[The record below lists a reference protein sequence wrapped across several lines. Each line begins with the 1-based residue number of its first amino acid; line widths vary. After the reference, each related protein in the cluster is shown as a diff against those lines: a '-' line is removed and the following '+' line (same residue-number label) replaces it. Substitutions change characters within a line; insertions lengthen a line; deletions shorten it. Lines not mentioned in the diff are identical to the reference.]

1 MTRIDNLAG
10 LLLAVA
16 AGAAQAVELPG
27 PLVSTEWLAANAED
41 VLVLDVRADPDS
53 YVQGGHIIGAVELSF
68 GALRGVADDAGLA
81 VPDMSV
87 GPEAFAEVLR
97 AAGLDAGE
105 PVVLSHRGRG
115 PDDTGYAA
123 YVYWQLRRFGHDQ
136 VAILD
141 GGAKKWVDE
150 GREIWGEVDTAEPG
164 DFTASETRP
173 NLAVDTAE
181 VRARAAAGGDLIDAR
196 PFTWFIGLEKRGDV
210 AAGGHI
216 PGAAP
221 LPFNALFAPSGAF
234 RPQAQLA
241 AAAAA
246 VGTAPGDPVV
256 AYCNTGHVS
265 ALVWLTLS
273 ELLGYG
279 QASIYDG
286 SMLAWS
292 KHGLPVETAL
302 IP

>member
-1 MTRIDNLAG
+1 MTRHAVLPG
-10 LLLAVA
+10 FLLAVA
-16 AGAAQAVELPG
+16 ASGAQAVDLPG
-27 PLVSTEWLAANAED
+27 PLVSTEWLAANLED
-41 VLVLDVRADPDS
+41 VLVLDVRGDPDS
-53 YVQGGHIIGAVELSF
+53 YVQGGHIIGAVELRF
-68 GALRGVADDAGLA
+68 GALRGVADDAGTA

-87 GPEAFAEVLR
+87 GPDAFAEVLR

-123 YVYWQLRRFGHDQ
+123 YLYWQLRRFGHDA

-141 GGAKKWVDE
+141 GGTKKWVDE

-164 DFTASETRP
+164 AFTAAETRP
-173 NLAVDTAE
+173 ELAVDTAQ
-181 VRARAAAGGDLIDAR
+181 VQSRSAAGADLIDAR

-221 LPFNALFAPSGAF
+221 LPFDALFSPSGAF

-241 AAAAA
+241 AAAQA
-246 VGTAPGDPVV
+246 VGTSPDAPVV
-256 AYCNTGHVS
+256 TYCNTGHVS
-265 ALVWLTLS
+265 ALVWFTLS
-273 ELLGYG
+273 ELLGY
-279 QASIYDG
+279 SDVSLYDG

-302 IP
+302 AP